1 MIRSPKDKGM
11 AMKSAKKAEV
21 PTPRITLKFLAQRL
35 GLSRTTISIVLNNA
49 PQASVIPQQTRD
61 RILSAAKEFNYKP
74 SFLGRSLN
82 YGRTYLIGVI
92 SPDLSE
98 GYTAGLLGGIEHAL
112 LDSEYQFF
120 VASHHWSEQRAL
132 RTAQM
137 FAERSVEGIIL
148 INTPFIPEVGLP
160 MVQIGHHDDKLSGPS
175 LVVDNGA
182 GILAAMTHLHEL
194 GHRRFALIRGHQDS
208 ADSDD
213 RWNAVLSAAQK
224 LSVVIDPSL
233 VVQLERMDML
243 ALASIEEGARCAE
256 RLMPRRGEF
265 TALMAFNDMS
275 AIGAT
280 NRLVAAGWRI
290 PEELSVVG
298 FDDILDS
305 RITRPALTTVRQ
317 PLGKMGE
324 MAATEMIR
332 CITGTPHKRTIMLI
346 PELVVRESTGPAA
359 PQSR

>member
-1 MIRSPKDKGM
+1 
-11 AMKSAKKAEV
+11 MKSGKQAAV

-61 RILSAAKEFNYKP
+61 RILNAAKEFNYKP

-120 VASHHWSEQRAL
+120 VASHHWSEQRVL

-148 INTPFIPEVGLP
+148 INTPFVPEVGLP

-175 LVVDNGA
+175 LVVDNSA
-182 GILAAMTHLHEL
+182 GVLAAMTHLHGL
-194 GHRRFALIRGHQDS
+194 GHRRFAFIRGHQDS
-208 ADSDD
+208 ADSED
-213 RWNAVLSAAQK
+213 RWSAVRSAAQK
-224 LSVVIDPSL
+224 LAVVIDESL

-256 RLMPRRGEF
+256 RLMLRRGEF

-280 NRLVAAGWRI
+280 NRLVGAGWRI

-324 MAATEMIR
+324 TAATEMIR
-332 CITGTPHKRTIMLI
+332 CITGAPHSRTIVLI
-346 PELVVRESTGPAA
+346 PELVVRDSTAPAMTLG
-359 PQSR
+359 R